1 MQNDKKIKSFKDL
14 DVYQRTYKAAIVVMK
29 KIIPKL
35 PDNEKEKIF
44 SSIRNLHTVVE
55 EIDTQLEQLMTT
67 CPADWSSNRQTI
79 DSKMSELRQ
88 TLGNLSEQV
97 NGPLIPDSLSWVS

>member
-1 MQNDKKIKSFKDL
+1 MDVKSYCEAL
-14 DVYQRTYKAAIVVMK
+14 ESHLIGWKANINEVVTIVD
-29 KIIPKL
+29 KL

-67 CPADWSSNRQTI
+67 CPADWSSNRQII
-79 DSKMSELRQ
+79 DSRMSELRQ

>member
-1 MQNDKKIKSFKDL
+1 MDVKSYCEALESHLIGWKANINEVVTIL
-14 DVYQRTYKAAIVVMK
+14 D
-29 KIIPKL
+29 KL

-44 SSIRNLHTVVE
+44 SSIRDLHAVVE

-97 NGPLIPDSLSWVS
+97 DGPLIPDSLSWVSS